1 MSDSCYGQPI
11 INPPTWQEL
20 DIAGYLFAGGL
31 AGASSILAT
40 GADLSRRPTLARRA
54 KLCAPGAIG
63 ASLVALVHDLGRP
76 ARFLNMLRVF
86 KPSSPASV
94 GVWILAAYA
103 PLNAASSASDVTG
116 ITPRLG
122 RAAGLGAGV
131 LGAGVASYTAALI
144 CNTAVPAWHEAYR
157 EMPFVFV
164 GSAASAGAG
173 FALVA
178 SPLAE
183 NAPAQRMAVMGA
195 LTEFT
200 AVKLLERRLGPVA
213 EAARTGTAGKRLR
226 AAELLTAAGAIG
238 GATVARR
245 SRLGAVATGAAL
257 LVGSAFSRFGLFCR
271 RNGLGARPEV
281 HSRAAAPADGRTR
294 RALSAARHARSEP
307 ALGGSVQDGRG
318 RSTSARIGATKQRSP
333 GCSPASPSSS
343 NASASSR
350 SRASKIAAR
359 SGSTLT
365 IRWRSAS

>member
-257 LVGSAFSRFGLFCR
+257 LVGSAFSRFGLFAAGMASARDPRYTVEPQR
-271 RNGLGARPEV
+271 RRMAA
-281 HSRAAAPADGRTR
+281 RAAR
-294 RALSAARHARSEP
+294 
-307 ALGGSVQDGRG
+307 
-318 RSTSARIGATKQRSP
+318 
-333 GCSPASPSSS
+333 
-343 NASASSR
+343 
-350 SRASKIAAR
+350 
-359 SGSTLT
+359 
-365 IRWRSAS
+365 